1 MNTTLKQTGQ
11 KWLNWASQ
19 HPKKFFI
26 YSMVFLSVSFIGSLI
41 QGIFFPSDN
50 AFKIKPPILY
60 SKSKMEQN
68 ATVNNEKELEKIVNE
83 ASYHVGVRDEVQRK
97 SCHSLRH
104 YYAQKLLKSGVNLYT
119 ISRLLGHSNIKT
131 TQTYLNS
138 LTNEEILTNVKGITL
153 LTRLIEENKL

>member
-1 MNTTLKQTGQ
+1 MDTTLKQTGQ

-83 ASYHVGVRDEVQRK
+83 LKSLKVKSDRK
-97 SCHSLRH
+97 ELQKEDSLRID
-104 YYAQKLLKSGVNLYT
+104 YLFNQYQKLKNASSTGGNLSK
-119 ISRLLGHSNIKT
+119 II
-131 TQTYLNS
+131 TQ
-138 LTNEEILTNVKGITL
+138 
-153 LTRLIEENKL
+153 

>member
-1 MNTTLKQTGQ
+1 MDTTLKQTGQ
-11 KWLNWASQ
+11 KWLNWATQ

-68 ATVNNEKELEKIVNE
+68 TTVNNEKEMKKIVNKLK
-83 ASYHVGVRDEVQRK
+83 SLKVKSDRK
-97 SCHSLRH
+97 QLQKEDSLRID
-104 YYAQKLLKSGVNLYT
+104 YLFSQYQKLK
-119 ISRLLGHSNIKT
+119 
-131 TQTYLNS
+131 
-138 LTNEEILTNVKGITL
+138 KGW
-153 LTRLIEENKL
+153 

>member
-11 KWLNWASQ
+11 KWLNWATQ

-50 AFKIKPPILY
+50 AFKIKPPIPY

-68 ATVNNEKELEKIVNE
+68 TSVNNEKEMEKIVNE
-83 ASYHVGVRDEVQRK
+83 
-97 SCHSLRH
+97 L
-104 YYAQKLLKSGVNLYT
+104 KLLKVKSDRKELQKEDSLR
-119 ISRLLGHSNIKT
+119 ID
-131 TQTYLNS
+131 YLFNQYQ
-138 LTNEEILTNVKGITL
+138 
-153 LTRLIEENKL
+153 KLRNGR

>member
-19 HPKKFFI
+19 HPKKFFT
-26 YSMVFLSVSFIGSLI
+26 YSMIFLSVSFIGSLI

-68 ATVNNEKELEKIVNE
+68 TSVNNEKEMAKIVNE
-83 ASYHVGVRDEVQRK
+83 LKSLKVKSDRK
-97 SCHSLRH
+97 ELQKEDSLRIDFLFNQ
-104 YYAQKLLKSGVNLYT
+104 YQKLKNASSTGGNL
-119 ISRLLGHSNIKT
+119 SKIKT
-131 TQTYLNS
+131 Q
-138 LTNEEILTNVKGITL
+138 
-153 LTRLIEENKL
+153 

>member
-1 MNTTLKQTGQ
+1 MNTALKQTGQ

-19 HPKKFFI
+19 HPKKFFT

-68 ATVNNEKELEKIVNE
+68 TNVKKKKEMEKIVNE
-83 ASYHVGVRDEVQRK
+83 LKSLKVKSDRK
-97 SCHSLRH
+97 ELQKEDSLRID
-104 YYAQKLLKSGVNLYT
+104 YLFNQYQKL
-119 ISRLLGHSNIKT
+119 R
-131 TQTYLNS
+131 
-138 LTNEEILTNVKGITL
+138 NEH
-153 LTRLIEENKL
+153 